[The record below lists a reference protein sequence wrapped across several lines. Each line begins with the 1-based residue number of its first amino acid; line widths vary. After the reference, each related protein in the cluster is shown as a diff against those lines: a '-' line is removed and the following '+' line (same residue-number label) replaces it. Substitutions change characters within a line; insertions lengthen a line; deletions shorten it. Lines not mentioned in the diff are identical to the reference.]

1 MSHVHELKQLK
12 KRSSYSPGCRMHE
25 AHLTPF
31 HGMSIAVY
39 CASIHRNKVVNRVI
53 VHNELILYL
62 LKQTLLPKF
71 PRFLPSLPCTLAV
84 TIIVSETAVCC
95 SFPPIFF

>member
-1 MSHVHELKQLK
+1 
-12 KRSSYSPGCRMHE
+12 MHE

-39 CASIHRNKVVNRVI
+39 CASIHRNNVVNRVI

-62 LKQTLLPKF
+62 LKQTLPF

-84 TIIVSETAVCC
+84 TITVSETAVCF
-95 SFPPIFF
+95 SFFPHFFKKKFQLFTTFL